1 MANIFKLAKSYRRK
15 HPRTDFQDAIKIV
28 AKKNRKKSKKVKNR
42 QTGTSS
48 RPADQRR
55 HARRPGK
62 RRSKGGSIYY
72 ERRKNR
78 SDVPGSLTGLSTVK
92 VKSVLKEKYTE
103 SLGKV
108 LLQREMKKGQ
118 SGQKRNVK
126 KLGKRIAEIK
136 RSIKQLN

>member
-1 MANIFKLAKSYRRK
+1 MANIFKLAKSYQRK
-15 HPRTDFQDAIKIV
+15 HPRTEWQDAIQKV
-28 AKKNRKKSKKVKNR
+28 RKQAKKKSKKSKNR

-62 RRSKGGSIYY
+62 RKSKGGSTYY

-78 SDVPGSLTGLSTVK
+78 SDVPGHLTGLSTVR
-92 VKSVLKEKYTE
+92 VKAVLKEKYTE
-103 SLGKV
+103 SLGRV
-108 LLQREMKKGQ
+108 LLQREMKKGKV
-118 SGQKRNVK
+118 GQKRNVK
-126 KLGKRIAEIK
+126 KLGQRISEIK